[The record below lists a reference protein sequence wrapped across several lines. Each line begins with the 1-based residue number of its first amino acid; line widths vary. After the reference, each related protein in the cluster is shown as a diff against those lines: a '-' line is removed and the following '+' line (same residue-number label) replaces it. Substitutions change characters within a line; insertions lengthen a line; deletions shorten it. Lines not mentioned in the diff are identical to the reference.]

1 MVLPKRERRAEEN
14 QAFVVETFE
23 RRKSS
28 IRRTVAICPVVVTRR
43 EDGRRFQRIKITKGL
58 DVQGIAASGGG
69 GRVGS
74 RVACL
79 QISIVGG
86 KFKVLRVHVS
96 DQVRHA
102 RGGLDVRVGE
112 VAPESNR
119 IHVMPLILVALAF
132 GRIAVKPRSYSRSCR
147 ENQHRNDKDEKSAYR
162 V

>member
-69 GRVGS
+69 GRP
-74 RVACL
+74 RVR
-79 QISIVGG
+79 S
-86 KFKVLRVHVS
+86 HT
-96 DQVRHA
+96 RHA
-102 RGGLDVRVGE
+102 PDPRRPGLRTRCRQ
-112 VAPESNR
+112 APL
-119 IHVMPLILVALAF
+119 VQPIL
-132 GRIAVKPRSYSRSCR
+132 SR
-147 ENQHRNDKDEKSAYR
+147 KSASQR
-162 V
+162 